1 MEVGIIGKWISGK
14 LLGYAWDEVKTTLR
28 PPPIV
33 EAFGKACSKVAKDH
47 NDLFNHYTHQAL
59 ASEADIPE
67 EEALW
72 FRLEQAFSNN
82 TFPEVEQLTD
92 ILIESWRARKQ
103 ALDPLDASEFFSSS
117 EETVRPVIVKISAL
131 FFVEL
136 AQMPELANP
145 FVLAE
150 LQKIKRFIQD
160 TVIHKE
166 RPSVTLKELKDAC
179 LKASASLLAWPTT
192 LGHDEWLER
201 QEVETLLSRIQS
213 NSSSTTI
220 LLGPPGSGKSALLST
235 LARRLFAVGIEV
247 LAIKADK
254 LPASVDTLERL
265 AEFLSLPVP
274 VDACLRRLAMGDK
287 AVLIIDQLD
296 ALSEL
301 VDRKSERLNVL
312 LTLIQSLAAD
322 KNIHVVTSSRFFEFR
337 HDTRLNSIE
346 AEHLELQPLL
356 WEVVLATLSENGITE
371 DKWSDELQALLMV
384 PLHLKIF
391 VDLRATNP
399 PAEISISLQGL
410 LEALW
415 QERVLKGNGVATKIA
430 LLNKLAQRMSD
441 DEELWVPRALADL
454 HVESLEDLAR
464 QDVLTYD
471 ENGLRI
477 GFRHQTYFD
486 FARARHF
493 AQGMEKLSDF
503 VLARQDGLFIR
514 PVLLSSL
521 EYLRGAD
528 FTTYRRELLELWK
541 HHSLKYHLRVL
552 LIEFLAALENP
563 RDFEISCLLP
573 VLQEEAMHGR
583 ALFCMAGSSGWFR
596 LIQDTVLSDFMSQ
609 PNEKAAVCL
618 SLLVQALTFDRD
630 VVLDLVKRHWLP
642 NPQYD
647 QLTLHV
653 LQYLKVWD
661 EETTGIVS
669 SVTRRTASVYIS
681 YITEVVSQAYP
692 ALAPRIV
699 RADLDRRYSEAEDKD
714 AQQSIDSQTTSN
726 AVLDDMADHDLPND
740 SKKSVKQLLEGG
752 DLEWYELSTIAESAP
767 DAFLDEVWPWFV
779 SVLERITSVP
789 HPFIVEYRDDHC
801 LGTKLDRSYGEE
813 AQPISALRDAIVVL
827 AKSNSEAFLNF
838 FRRNESSSLLTVHR
852 LLCKGLQELC
862 QGYPQII
869 LEYLTHDPRR
879 LVIGDFH
886 DVHRETIMLLSSIVP
901 HLNNGDVLLL
911 EKSVLQW
918 DRYYRP
924 DETWTP
930 EDRLNRVKWSRQ
942 HRLRLLRAIPRTHL
956 SDETLR
962 LLDEEERAFPGMP
975 NWDSRSHVG
984 TVGSR
989 MSAEQMEKA
998 SDSEVLNLFE
1008 ELIDSTGW
1016 DHPRLRKFEAFV
1028 GGAIQAS
1035 RELGTFAEREPARAA
1050 TIVTRFQS
1058 GRQELAAGAIL
1069 LGLSKATFPS
1079 SELYALITSLDSSG
1093 FCSNHFRTDVARALD
1108 IRAQRDKGLPDD
1120 MLTLLERWLPTHIDP
1135 TLERVH
1141 TREDGRA
1148 GGSILWGLSGGFIS
1162 PGGRDLV
1169 FDAIAR
1175 GYLLREPQE
1184 LHGWAN
1190 VVERALQYEQHPDV
1204 WKVIFTR
1211 MPALFDGD
1219 KEVAAFLFNEVLTRF
1234 PQTRE
1239 TTTAI
1244 IVIASILHLVDD
1256 FKVVHKW
1263 LEFYLTGDWSTG
1275 HQAFGELLL
1284 LQLCNH
1290 PEDECSKDQLD
1301 KALADDSCDIDIL
1314 RGLAFAAVYNWQYP
1328 TCQDLCTETLVT
1340 LAMKDDAELHQAISI
1355 LFVQND
1361 LLPLTKNMRRIVNA
1375 VDSNSELF
1383 MASSIHLIEG
1393 LAAGAAFE
1401 PELVSN
1407 LCNKFLDIGTVDIK
1421 NVGTKYA
1428 HLAEP
1433 LVSIALTL
1441 HRMPSPNREKGL
1453 ALFERLS
1460 ETNIQEARQALDTI
1474 DRRPLKSQSFRLTP
1488 RRVRRRRKQRR

>member
-1 MEVGIIGKWISGK
+1 MAVGIIGKWVSGK
-14 LLGYAWDEVKTTLR
+14 LLGYAWDEVKASLQ
-28 PPPIV
+28 PPRIV
-33 EAFGKACSKVAKDH
+33 EAFGKACSKVAKEYS
-47 NDLFNHYTHQAL
+47 DLFDHYTQQAL
-59 ASEADIPE
+59 ASEVDVPK

-72 FRLEQAFSNN
+72 FKLEQAFANN
-82 TFPEVEQLTD
+82 TFPEVEQLTEM
-92 ILIESWRARKQ
+92 LVGSWRTRKQ
-103 ALDPLDASEFFSSS
+103 ALDQSDASEFFSSS
-117 EETVRPVIVKISAL
+117 EETVRPIIEKISAS

-136 AQMPELANP
+136 AQMPELASP
-145 FVLAE
+145 FVIAQF
-150 LQKIKRFIQD
+150 QKIERFIQD
-160 TVIHKE
+160 TIVPPV
-166 RPSVTLKELKDAC
+166 RSSVTLEELKDAS

-192 LGHDEWLER
+192 LGRDEWLER
-201 QEVETLLSRIQS
+201 QEVETLFSRIES

-235 LARRLFAVGIEV
+235 LARRLFAGRIQV

-254 LPASVDTLERL
+254 LPATVDTLERL
-265 AEFLSLPVP
+265 AEFLSLPIP
-274 VDACLRRLAMGDK
+274 VDACLRRLAMGEK

-346 AEHLELQPLL
+346 FEHLELQPLL
-356 WEVVLATLSENGITE
+356 WEVVLATLSRYGMTE
-371 DKWSDELQALLMV
+371 DKWSDELQTLLKV

-399 PAEISISLQGL
+399 PVEISISLQGL

-415 QERVLKGNGVATKIA
+415 QERVLKGDGAATRIA
-430 LLNKLAQRMSD
+430 LLNKLAQRMSE

-454 HVESLEDLAR
+454 HVEALEDLAR
-464 QDVLTYD
+464 QDVLTCD

-493 AQGMEKLSDF
+493 AQGTEKLSEF

-528 FTTYRRELLELWK
+528 FTTYRRELLALWE
-541 HHSLKYHLRVL
+541 HHSLKFHLRVL

-573 VLQEEAMHGR
+573 VLQDEAMRGR

-596 LIQDTVLSDFMSQ
+596 LMKDIILSDFMSQ
-609 PNEKAAVCL
+609 SNGKAAVCL
-618 SLLVQALTFDRD
+618 SLLTQALTFDRD
-630 VVLDLVKRHWLP
+630 AVIELVKKHWLP
-642 NPQYD
+642 DPQYD
-647 QLTLHV
+647 HLTLQV

-661 EETTGIVS
+661 EEATGIAS
-669 SVTRRTASVYIS
+669 CVTRRTASRNIS
-681 YITEVVSQAYP
+681 YLAEVVSQANP
-692 ALAPRIV
+692 SLAPRIV
-699 RADLDRRYSEAEDKD
+699 RADLDRRYNEAEDKD
-714 AQQSIDSQTTSN
+714 SQQSIASQPTSD
-726 AVLDDMADHDLPND
+726 ATLDDLAVHDLLND
-740 SKKSVKQLLEGG
+740 PKKSVKQLLEGG

-779 SVLERITSVP
+779 SVLERISGEP
-789 HPFIVEYRDDHC
+789 HPFVVGYCDDHC
-801 LGTKLDRSYGEE
+801 LGTKLDRNYGTE

-827 AKSNSEAFLNF
+827 AKSNPEAFLNF
-838 FRRNESSSLLTVHR
+838 FRRNEISSLLTVHR
-852 LLCKGLQELC
+852 LLCKGLQEIC

-879 LVIGDFH
+879 LVIGDFQ
-886 DVHRETIMLLSSIVP
+886 DVHRETISLLSSVVP
-901 HLNNGDVLLL
+901 HLNQDDVLVL
-911 EKSVLQW
+911 EKMVLQW
-918 DRYYRP
+918 DRYYRS

-942 HRLRLLRAIPRTHL
+942 HRLRLLRAIPRTYL
-956 SDETLR
+956 SDEALR

-975 NWDSRSHVG
+975 NWDSRSHGG

-998 SDSEVLNLFE
+998 SDSEVVNLFE
-1008 ELIDSTGW
+1008 ELVDSTGW
-1016 DHPRLRKFEAFV
+1016 DHPRFRKFEALV

-1050 TIVTRFQS
+1050 TIVTRFKS
-1058 GRQELAAGAIL
+1058 GRQELAAGAVL
-1069 LGLSKATFPS
+1069 LGLSKSTFPS
-1079 SELYALITSLDSSG
+1079 SELFALITSLDSSG

-1120 MLTLLERWLPTHIDP
+1120 MLTLMERWLPTHIEP

-1141 TREDGRA
+1141 TREDGQA
-1148 GGSILWGLSGGFIS
+1148 GGSILWGLSGGFS
-1162 PGGRDLV
+1162 LPGGRDLV

-1184 LHGWAN
+1184 LQGWAN
-1190 VVERALQYEQHPDV
+1190 VVDRALQYEQHPDV
-1204 WKVIFTR
+1204 WKVISSR
-1211 MPALFDGD
+1211 MTALFNGD
-1219 KEVAAFLFNEVLTRF
+1219 KAVATFLFNEVLTRF

-1244 IVIASILHLVDD
+1244 IDIANILPLIDD
-1256 FKVVHKW
+1256 FTVVHKW
-1263 LEFYLTGDWSTG
+1263 LGFYLSGDWPTG

-1290 PEDECSKDQLD
+1290 PEDEWSKDQLG
-1301 KALADDSCDIDIL
+1301 KALAVDSCDIDIL
-1314 RGLAFAAVYNWQYP
+1314 RGLAFAAVYSWQYP
-1328 TCQDLCTETLVT
+1328 ACQDLCTDTLVT
-1340 LAMKDDAELHQAISI
+1340 LAAKHDVWVHQAISN
-1355 LFVQND
+1355 LFVQNE

-1375 VDSNSELF
+1375 VDSNPDLL

-1393 LAAGAAFE
+1393 LAAGASLE

-1407 LCNKFLDIGTVDIK
+1407 LCNKFLDIGTGDIK

-1453 ALFERLS
+1453 AIFERLS

-1474 DRRPLKSQSFRLTP
+1474 DRRPLKSQSYRLTP
-1488 RRVRRRRKQRR
+1488 RRVRRRKQRR